1 MRIKVRKGAF
11 MPDRQHTRDAGLD
24 IFAPNNDGGIYMV
37 EPHSTLHVD
46 TGVYVELPANTV
58 GFIKARSSMFRAGIM
73 TDGVIDECY
82 RGSIGVMLYNST
94 DRPYYFNAGQRIAQL
109 VIVPCVYTD
118 LILTDIL
125 SNTDRGEDGFG
136 STGA

>member
-1 MRIKVRKGAF
+1 MPERK
-11 MPDRQHTRDAGLD
+11 HVRDAGLD
-24 IFAPNNDGGIYMV
+24 LFAPEKEGAYIV
-37 EPHSTLHVD
+37 HPHSTLHVD

-58 GFIKARSSMFRAGIM
+58 GFIKSRSSMFKAGIM

-82 RGSIGVMLYNST
+82 RGSIGVMLHNST
-94 DRPYYFNAGQRIAQL
+94 DEPLVFCAGQRIAQL

-118 LILTDIL
+118 LVPTDIL

-136 STGA
+136 STGK

>member
-1 MRIKVRKGAF
+1 MRLKVRKGSY
-11 MPDRQHTRDAGLD
+11 MPDRAHTRDAGLD
-24 IFAPNNDGGIYMV
+24 LFAPNTDGGTYVI

-46 TGVYVELPANTV
+46 TGVFVELPANTV
-58 GFIKARSSMFRAGIM
+58 GFIKSRSSMFKAGIM
-73 TDGVIDECY
+73 TDGTIDESY

-94 DRPYYFNAGQRIAQL
+94 DKPYTFHTGQRIAQL

-136 STGA
+136 STGK

>member
-1 MRIKVRKGAF
+1 MRVKIRKGSY
-11 MPDRQHTRDAGLD
+11 MPERKHVRDAGLD
-24 IFAPNNDGGIYMV
+24 LFAPEKEGAYIV
-37 EPHSTLHVD
+37 QPHSTLHVD

-58 GFIKARSSMFRAGIM
+58 GFIKSRSSMFKSGIM

-82 RGSIGVMLYNST
+82 RGSIGVMLHNST
-94 DRPYYFNAGQRIAQL
+94 DEPLAFFAGQRIAQL

-118 LILTDIL
+118 LVLTDAL

-136 STGA
+136 STGK